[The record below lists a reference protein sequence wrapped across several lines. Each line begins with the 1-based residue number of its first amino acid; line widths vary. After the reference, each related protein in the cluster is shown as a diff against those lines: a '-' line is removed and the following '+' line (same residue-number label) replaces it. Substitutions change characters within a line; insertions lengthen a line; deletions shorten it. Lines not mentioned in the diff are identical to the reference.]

1 MSLPAMFW
9 GIKLYAS
16 SKGGRVEG
24 ENEMAIS
31 GLGYR
36 KHLLRTGQGV
46 FYMDLESS
54 LLTL

>member
-1 MSLPAMFW
+1 MFDVTSSYVF
-9 GIKLYAS
+9 GKLCAS

-46 FYMDLESS
+46 FSFF
-54 LLTL
+54 